1 MKLEYPFAIRPL
13 TQIEG
18 GGYLIR
24 FPDLPGCVSDGE
36 TPEEALANGADALQ
50 GWLET
55 RRERGLPVPAPDL
68 GVFKP
73 VKLVARLPRSLHS
86 SLTARAKREGVSLN
100 TLLIM
105 LLAQNSVSALRD
117 ARKLER

>member
-1 MKLEYPFAIRPL
+1 VKLEYPFEIRPL
-13 TQIEG
+13 TQTEG

-24 FPDLPGCVSDGE
+24 FPDLPGCISDGE

-55 RRERGLPVPAPDL
+55 RRERGLSIPAPDL
-68 GVFKP
+68 GAVEP
-73 VKLVARLPRSLHS
+73 VKLVARLPRSLHGH
-86 SLTARAKREGVSLN
+86 LTARAKREGVSLN

-105 LLAQNSVSALRD
+105 LLAQNSVSA
-117 ARKLER
+117 

>member
-1 MKLEYPFAIRPL
+1 MNLEYPFEIRPL
-13 TQIEG
+13 THAEG

-24 FPDLPGCVSDGE
+24 FHDLPGCISDGE
-36 TPEEALANGADALQ
+36 TPEEALVNGADALE

-55 RRERGLPVPAPDL
+55 RREQGLPIPLPLADNE
-68 GVFKP
+68 P

-86 SLTARAKREGVSLN
+86 NLTSQAKREGVSLN

-105 LLAQNSVSALRD
+105 LLAQNS
-117 ARKLER
+117 ARASQ